1 MAKENSEYLQPAGQP
16 YSLEAEQSLLGC
28 LLVDPSCLPLIQ
40 SGGFKAEY
48 LYVPQQRSSPRAKIP
63 TGTPQINI

>member
-28 LLVDPSCLPLIQ
+28 LLVDPSCLCPPASQHL
-40 SGGFKAEY
+40 
-48 LYVPQQRSSPRAKIP
+48 
-63 TGTPQINI
+63 